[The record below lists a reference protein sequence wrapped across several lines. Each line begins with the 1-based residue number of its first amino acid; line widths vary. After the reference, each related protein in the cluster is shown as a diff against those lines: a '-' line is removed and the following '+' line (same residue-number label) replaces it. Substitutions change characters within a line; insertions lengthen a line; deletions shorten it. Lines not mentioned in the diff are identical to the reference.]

1 MRVVNAV
8 VRWILMSPLHDLLSR
23 FVVLLVITGRRSGRV
38 FAIPVRYAE
47 DGDVLTVVSR
57 RGRTWWRNL
66 EGGAALTVVL
76 RGRAHPAYGSA
87 TTGPAAVRAALTE
100 LGQPVVRS
108 LDDGVAISMV
118 VGPADPQAAPTSAWW
133 RWFRAVTA
141 GELAGFAVPAVVAAL
156 VAGSESPLLQA
167 LALIT
172 AGAVEGLVLG
182 FVQACALRSVLSW
195 VPTLAWAGAT
205 SCGAATAWAA
215 GVVPVVVGDQVSGV
229 LAVALGVVGLCAMG
243 VLQWRVL
250 AVRLP
255 GSAWWI
261 AATAGAWAVA
271 LGVFAAVATPLWQEG
286 QPVWLIALIG
296 LLGGAAMAATVAALT
311 GLAFVRLVAR
321 SEREHQAR
329 AHAA

>member
-8 VRWILMSPLHDLLSR
+8 VRRILMSPLHDLLSR
-23 FVVLLVITGRRSGRV
+23 FVVLLVITGRRSGR
-38 FAIPVRYAE
+38 AYTIPVRYAE
-47 DGDVLTVVSR
+47 NGDVLTVVSR
-57 RGRTWWRNL
+57 RGRTWWWNL

-76 RGRAHPAYGSA
+76 RGRSHPAHGSA
-87 TTGPAAVRAALTE
+87 TTDPAAVRAALTE

-108 LDDGVAISMV
+108 LAEGVAISMV
-118 VGPADPQAAPTSAWW
+118 VGPADPRVTPTGRWG
-133 RWFRAVTA
+133 RWFRAVTL
-141 GELAGFAVPAVVAAL
+141 GELAGFAVPAVVAAFL
-156 VAGSESPLLQA
+156 AGSGSPLLQA
-167 LALIT
+167 LALIA

-182 FVQACALRSVLSW
+182 LAQAYALRTVLSW

-205 SCGAATAWAA
+205 SCGAAIAWAA
-215 GVVPVVVGDQVSGV
+215 GAVPATVGDR
-229 LAVALGVVGLCAMG
+229 VALGVAGLCAMG

-250 AVRLP
+250 AVRSP

-261 AATAGAWAVA
+261 AATAGAWALA
-271 LGVFAAVATPLWQEG
+271 LGVFAAVATPLWHEG

-296 LLGGAAMAATVAALT
+296 LLGGAAMAVTVAALT
-311 GLAFVRLVAR
+311 GLAFVRLVAG